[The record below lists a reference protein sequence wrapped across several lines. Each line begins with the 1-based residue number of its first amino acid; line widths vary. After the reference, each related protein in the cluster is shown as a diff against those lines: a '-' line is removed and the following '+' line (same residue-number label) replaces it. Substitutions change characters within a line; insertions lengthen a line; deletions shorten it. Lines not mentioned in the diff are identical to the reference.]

1 MNDRYG
7 LPFSVASQAAADAY
21 VLAVD
26 NLLAA
31 GAGLVESFDAALA
44 LDPGCALAEI
54 GRARCL
60 ATYGRGAEALVSA
73 VRARGLAAG
82 TGTRERGH
90 VEALA
95 LTIEGRGI
103 EALAAIKAHLA
114 VYPRDA
120 LVLQPATGIFGLIGF
135 SGRIDRETELLALL
149 DGLAPEYGDD
159 WWFAASRAF
168 AECEAGRLAVAE
180 ARVMRSLEAAPH
192 NANAA
197 HVRAHVHYELHQ
209 AGAGADF
216 LRNWLLRFPS
226 PCVLRGHLSWHL
238 ALWELGMGNAEV
250 AWKLYENEFGAPLRG
265 RGAPTPPLNVL
276 TDAASWLWRAELL
289 GEAERSAEWRAVAA
303 FCADRFP
310 KVGIVFVDIHA
321 ALAHA
326 RMHDDAAQRRLCD
339 GLASLARERP
349 ACEVALALAE
359 GFAAYARG
367 DREVA
372 AGLLA
377 SVSDAAVRVG
387 GSRAQREL
395 VDRTLYL
402 ACQHARSAPDA
413 GATALLAARPQI
425 ASGA

>member
-7 LPFSVASQAAADAY
+7 LPFAVASQAAADAY

-31 GAGLVESFDAALA
+31 GARLVEPFDAALA

-60 ATYGRGAEALVSA
+60 ATYGRSAEALVSA

-82 TGTRERGH
+82 AGARERGH

-95 LTIEGRGI
+95 LTIEGRGV

-149 DGLAPEYGDD
+149 DGLAPDYGDD
-159 WWFAASRAF
+159 WWFTASRAF
-168 AECEAGRLAVAE
+168 AECEAGRLADAE
-180 ARVMRSLEAAPH
+180 ARVTRSLEAAPH

-197 HVRAHVHYELHQ
+197 HVRAHVHYELRQ

-216 LRNWLLRFPS
+216 LRDWLARFPA
-226 PCVLRGHLSWHL
+226 PCLLRGHLSWHL
-238 ALWELGMGNAEV
+238 ALWELGMGNAEA
-250 AWKLYENEFGAPLRG
+250 AWQLYDHEFGAPLRG
-265 RGAPTPPLNVL
+265 RGPPTPPLNVL
-276 TDAASWLWRAELL
+276 TDAASWLWRAELH
-289 GEAERSAEWRAVAA
+289 GAAERSAEWRAVAA
-303 FCADRFP
+303 FSADRFP
-310 KVGIVFVDIHA
+310 TAGIVFADIHA

-326 RMHDDAAQRRLCD
+326 RMRDEAAQRRLCD
-339 GLASLARERP
+339 GLASLARARP

-367 DREVA
+367 DWATA

-377 SVSDAAVRVG
+377 SARDAAVRVG

-395 VDRTLYL
+395 VDRTLYR
-402 ACQHARSAPDA
+402 ACQQARLAPEA
-413 GATALLAARPQI
+413 GAAVWLTARPHI